1 MATIT
6 KRNNGCKRKAR
17 TAKAWAVVDADGY
30 IDTTR
35 ISASHLIAAGK
46 VRDGER
52 ACRVKIEETH

>member
-6 KRNNGCKRKAR
+6 KRKNGCKRKAR
-17 TAKAWAVVDADGY
+17 TAKAWAVVDFQGY
-30 IDTTR
+30 IDAGR
-35 ISASHLIAAGK
+35 ISSSYLITAGK